1 MSTSENL
8 KLVTDKYP
16 LYLIRNNTNLLF
28 ESIGALKMLQT
39 YFPALDAKCEIQ
51 NEINLRLQFA
61 HESLYMNEILW
72 NRIPAWENLTMEQ
85 FNQFVND
92 AESHGYE
99 FKVEY
104 GTVFYRMKPR
114 LSQDIGDNEYQE

>member
-39 YFPALDAKCEIQ
+39 YFPALDTKCEIQ
-51 NEINLRLQFA
+51 TEITTRLQFA
-61 HESLYMNEILW
+61 HESLYMNETLW
-72 NRIPAWENLTMEQ
+72 NRISAYENLTIKQ
-85 FNQFVND
+85 FFDFVND

-99 FKVEY
+99 FKVQN
-104 GTVFYRMKPR
+104 GVVFYRMRQDEP
-114 LSQDIGDNEYQE
+114 QDIGNNDYQE